1 MEEIL
6 LKVKK
11 IIASLNVTLEDNAD
25 IQLELIYDYEL
36 EKLLNYL
43 NRNDLPKGLK
53 NTLAYRIV
61 ASFLLNAITLGKYSN
76 LKSLTTEDLMSVINI
91 KEYETSISYA
101 KNEIVINDLTTLKK
115 TLEDLKEDNSS
126 ELHRYRLI
134 QW

>member
-53 NTLAYRIV
+53 NTLVYRIV
-61 ASFLLNAITLGKYSN
+61 ASFLLNAMTLGKYAN

-115 TLEDLKEDNSS
+115 TLEDLKEYNSS